1 MKIYNYTNTPVL
13 YRGEPIPN
21 HIVPIEWNKVGY
33 GYWEHNGQQ
42 LYYTGEYDKLYIHPH
57 WNGNFQYDYQATDLP
72 PVWIWVSIFLTFFS
86 FFFVLRIVQKI
97 KSS

>member
-1 MKIYNYTNTPVL
+1 MKIYNYTNIPVK
-13 YRGEPIPN
+13 YRGEPIPE
-21 HIVPIEWNKVGY
+21 HIQPIHWTQVGH
-33 GYWEHNGQQ
+33 GYWDHNGVR
-42 LYYTGEYDKLYIHPH
+42 LSYTGEYDKLYIRHS
-57 WNGNFQYDYQATDLP
+57 WNGNFDYEYYQTQLP